1 VFAEETGAPTPNPTQ
16 KEEYRQQLRSAKLTQ
31 MADPNSPVS
40 VQMTQAAEQ
49 KAQAREQ
56 FEENKEQVLSQAIE
70 QFVQH
75 IDRVLSHQDT
85 AKEKIN
91 NSKGLTEDQ
100 KTAALADIDF
110 YVTQLLDLKTQAQNA
125 QTLEEL
131 RALKQQVH
139 QLWKNYEGEHYKYI
153 GLHLTGRF
161 QDFLNRLQE
170 ISTRFE
176 THLEEVQQ
184 NHPELDLTNVYEAL
198 DAFNLAIARAQTS
211 IDEASALFNTIGD
224 GTTRETAREIFQ
236 QGMEILRAAKKDL
249 HEAHMNLRNAVAEAK
264 QALGTEDHDHTETAQ

>member
-1 VFAEETGAPTPNPTQ
+1 
-16 KEEYRQQLRSAKLTQ
+16 
-31 MADPNSPVS
+31 
-40 VQMTQAAEQ
+40 MTQAAEQ

-153 GLHLTGRF
+153 GLHLTGGFR
-161 QDFLNRLQE
+161 
-170 ISTRFE
+170 
-176 THLEEVQQ
+176 
-184 NHPELDLTNVYEAL
+184 
-198 DAFNLAIARAQTS
+198 
-211 IDEASALFNTIGD
+211 
-224 GTTRETAREIFQ
+224 IF
-236 QGMEILRAAKKDL
+236 
-249 HEAHMNLRNAVAEAK
+249 
-264 QALGTEDHDHTETAQ
+264 